1 MIENKKEEK
10 KIIDDKNKIM
20 EITNFNGFNIINNN
34 NNDKVIEEFQ
44 IKKMSLELIK
54 GKRLISS
61 YEK

>member
-44 IKKMSLELIK
+44 IQ
-54 GKRLISS
+54 KRV
-61 YEK
+61 